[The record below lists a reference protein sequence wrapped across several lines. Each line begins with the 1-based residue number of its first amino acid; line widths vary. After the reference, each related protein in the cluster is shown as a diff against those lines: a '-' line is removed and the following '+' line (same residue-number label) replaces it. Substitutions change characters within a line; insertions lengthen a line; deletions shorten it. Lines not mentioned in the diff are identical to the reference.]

1 MSEQTKVFE
10 EKMKKSVSNL
20 NSELLTIRAG
30 RANPHVLDKVTVEYY
45 GAEVPINQVAS
56 VSTPEARIIAI
67 SPFDSTILKEIE
79 KAINMSDIGINT
91 NNDGKVIRLIFPE
104 LTEERRK
111 ELTKDVK
118 KKGEDSKVAI
128 RNIRRDAMDAVK
140 KAEKANEITEDTLK
154 NLEEEIQKLTD
165 SNIAEIDK
173 LVESKNKEIMSI

>member
-1 MSEQTKVFE
+1 
-10 EKMKKSVSNL
+10 
-20 NSELLTIRAG
+20 
-30 RANPHVLDKVTVEYY
+30 
-45 GAEVPINQVAS
+45 
-56 VSTPEARIIAI
+56 
-67 SPFDSTILKEIE
+67 
-79 KAINMSDIGINT
+79 MSDIGINP

-154 NLEEEIQKLTD
+154 NFSLF
-165 SNIAEIDK
+165 
-173 LVESKNKEIMSI
+173 

>member
-79 KAINMSDIGINT
+79 KAINMSDIGINP

-128 RNIRRDAMDAVK
+128 RNIRRDALDAVK

>member
-1 MSEQTKVFE
+1 MFLLQK
-10 EKMKKSVSNL
+10 L
-20 NSELLTIRAG
+20 ELL
-30 RANPHVLDKVTVEYY
+30 
-45 GAEVPINQVAS
+45 
-56 VSTPEARIIAI
+56 AI

-79 KAINMSDIGINT
+79 KAINMSDIGINP

-118 KKGEDSKVAI
+118 KKGEDSKVAV

-173 LVESKNKEIMSI
+173 LVEAKSKEIMSI

>member
-1 MSEQTKVFE
+1 
-10 EKMKKSVSNL
+10 MKSYPDF
-20 NSELLTIRAG
+20 RY
-30 RANPHVLDKVTVEYY
+30 RHNP
-45 GAEVPINQVAS
+45 Q
-56 VSTPEARIIAI
+56 
-67 SPFDSTILKEIE
+67 
-79 KAINMSDIGINT
+79 
-91 NNDGKVIRLIFPE
+91 NDGKVIRLIFPE

-118 KKGEDSKVAI
+118 KKGEDSKVAV

-173 LVESKNKEIMSI
+173 LVEAKSKEIMSI

>member
-1 MSEQTKVFE
+1 MKLELKEFE

-79 KAINMSDIGINT
+79 KAINMSDIGINP

>member
-45 GAEVPINQVAS
+45 GAEVPISQVAS

-79 KAINMSDIGINT
+79 KAINMSDIGINP

>member
-30 RANPHVLDKVTVEYY
+30 RANTHVLDKVTVEYY

-79 KAINMSDIGINT
+79 KAINMSDIGINP

-118 KKGEDSKVAI
+118 KKGEDSKVAV

-173 LVESKNKEIMSI
+173 LVEAKSKEIMSI

>member
-1 MSEQTKVFE
+1 
-10 EKMKKSVSNL
+10 
-20 NSELLTIRAG
+20 
-30 RANPHVLDKVTVEYY
+30 
-45 GAEVPINQVAS
+45 
-56 VSTPEARIIAI
+56 
-67 SPFDSTILKEIE
+67 
-79 KAINMSDIGINT
+79 MSDIGINP

-118 KKGEDSKVAI
+118 KKGEDSKVAV

-173 LVESKNKEIMSI
+173 LVEAKSKEIMSI

>member
-79 KAINMSDIGINT
+79 KAINMSDIGINP

-111 ELTKDVK
+111 ELKKDVQ
-118 KKGEDSKVAI
+118 KKGEDSKVAV

-173 LVESKNKEIMSI
+173 LVEAKSKEIMSI